1 MARIFDCYQN
11 FQFECAAD
19 IVTLQKMIEQEN
31 ILKFLARLNPEYEPI
46 HIQLLRKEPHP
57 PSQEIFA
64 YVWRDEIRKGIIHHN
79 GS

>member
-1 MARIFDCYQN
+1 
-11 FQFECAAD
+11 
-19 IVTLQKMIEQEN
+19 MIEQEN

-46 HIQLLRKEPHP
+46 HIQLLRREPHP